1 MFCFSG
7 TTVGQT
13 SILACPMQTL
23 NSNSANPVNMLH
35 VSLNDICFMA
45 AVVEK
50 VGSESN
56 YRVTDYKKGL

>member
-1 MFCFSG
+1 
-7 TTVGQT
+7 
-13 SILACPMQTL
+13 MQTL